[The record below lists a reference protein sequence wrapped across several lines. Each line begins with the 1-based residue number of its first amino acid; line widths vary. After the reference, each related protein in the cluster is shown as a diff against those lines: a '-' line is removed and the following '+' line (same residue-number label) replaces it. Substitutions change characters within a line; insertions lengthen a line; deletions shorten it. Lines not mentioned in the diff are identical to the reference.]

1 MSASDKYDRLAGG
14 FSEREYA
21 DPLGYSARRAR
32 TILDLGPPLA
42 AGASVLD
49 LCCADGIMASSLIAH
64 GLRYTGVDF
73 SPNMIEAARR
83 RNPGVTFVE
92 ARMEDYEPPEPVDV
106 TICLRSFYLADD
118 QLGFFRRVAGYTTV
132 KFVFDLW
139 RIAHPPAPVLDDL
152 RAAGFAHVELRS
164 FFVPQRRSAPRAALP
179 LLAALERTGPLAA
192 LLSRRFGPTFCCA
205 YT

>member
-1 MSASDKYDRLAGG
+1 MSASEKYDRLADG

-21 DPLGYSARRAR
+21 DPVGYAARRAR

-42 AGASVLD
+42 AGAHVLD
-49 LCCADGIMASSLIAH
+49 LCCADGIMAPPLIAH
-64 GLRYTGVDF
+64 GLRYTGVDL

-92 ARMEDYEPPEPVDV
+92 ARMEDYEPPAPVDV
-106 TICLRSFYLADD
+106 TICLRSFYLAED
-118 QLGFFRRVAGYTTV
+118 QLGFFREVAGYTKV

-139 RIAHPPAPVLDDL
+139 RITHPPGPVLDDL
-152 RAAGFAHVELRS
+152 GAAGFTHIELRS
-164 FFVPQRRSAPRAALP
+164 FFVPQRRSTPRAALP
-179 LLAALERTGPLAA
+179 LLATLERTGPLAT

-205 YT
+205 YR